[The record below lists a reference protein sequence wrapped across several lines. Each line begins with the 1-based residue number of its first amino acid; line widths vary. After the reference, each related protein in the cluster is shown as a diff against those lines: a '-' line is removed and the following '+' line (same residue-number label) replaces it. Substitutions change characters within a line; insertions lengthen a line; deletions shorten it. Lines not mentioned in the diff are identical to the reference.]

1 MNDALRLLGWI
12 VENLVVFYSVFLV
25 SSYMLLTFL
34 SVKGLRRYFKK
45 NKNIDHDVIL
55 SSYMAPYVSVLAPA
69 FNESASIIQS
79 VRAFLSLTY
88 HSFEVIV
95 ISDGSTDDTLEKL
108 IATYELEEVSYA
120 YDQKVHSEKIKAVY
134 KSRHASYNRLL
145 VVDKENGGKADAL
158 NAGINVSSGELFM
171 ALDVDSIVEPD
182 ALLKMVKPF
191 IDSEIPVIAS
201 GGVVRIANSCR
212 FEDGKLIERRV
223 PGKILPRIQ
232 VLEYSVG
239 FLMGRIGWTQLG
251 GLLLVSGALGMFDKT
266 VAIACGGYN
275 PETVGEDLEL
285 IVRMR
290 KYMASRKSPYKVVYI
305 PDPLIWTEVPRDIKA
320 LGKQRN
326 RWTRGAIDTLMRHTD
341 LFMNRKY
348 GIMGWLSYPYWLI
361 FEWLAPILETFSI
374 LLLVVIG
381 LAGASDWSVF
391 FSILAFV
398 YTFAILYFH
407 YTILLEELTFH
418 KYNRMKDIVMLFVA
432 SWLYPLIYH
441 PLIVLW
447 ALKGNWDYFVT
458 RNHSWGESRKE
469 GFS

>member
-1 MNDALRLLGWI
+1 L
-12 VENLVVFYSVFLV
+12 
-25 SSYMLLTFL
+25 
-34 SVKGLRRYFKK
+34 KKYFKK
-45 NKNIDHDVIL
+45 NKHIDHEVIL
-55 SSYMAPYVSVLAPA
+55 SSDMAPFVSVLAPA
-69 FNESASIIQS
+69 YNESASIVQS

-88 HSFEVIV
+88 HSFEVVV
-95 ISDGSTDDTLEKL
+95 INDGSTDDTLEKL
-108 IATYELEEVSYA
+108 IATYGLEKVPYA
-120 YDQKVHSEKIKAVY
+120 FDQKVRSEKVKAAY

-145 VVDKENGGKADAL
+145 VIDKENGGKADAL
-158 NAGINVSSGELFM
+158 NAGINVSSGELFL

-191 IDSEIPVIAS
+191 LDSEQPVIAS

-223 PGKILPRIQ
+223 PGKLLPRIQ
-232 VLEYSVG
+232 VLEYSVA

-251 GLLLVSGALGMFDKT
+251 GLLLVSGALGLFDKT

-275 PETVGEDLEL
+275 PDTVGEDLEL

-305 PDPLIWTEVPRDIKA
+305 PDPLIWTEVPGDLKT

-326 RWTRGAIDTLMRHTD
+326 RWTRGSIDTLIRHSD

-348 GIMGWLSYPYWLI
+348 GIMGWLSYPYWLV
-361 FEWLAPILETFSI
+361 FEWLAPILETLSI
-374 LLLVVIG
+374 LLLIG
-381 LAGASDWSVF
+381 IALAGASNWNVF
-391 FSILAFV
+391 FSIIIFV

-418 KYNRMKDIVMLFVA
+418 KYNRIKDLLMLFAA

-458 RNHSWGESRKE
+458 RNDSWGENSKQ